1 MKPVVGTY
9 FKFKSL
15 PRCDNQRQLRVFVHD
30 RGDEEAESLATRKRP
45 LLCPSCLPKWSYAQI
60 DRLISQHVMIVVV
73 RSAPAFFHFMN
84 HIAVESN
91 DVTPKSVN
99 SSRHCFQ
106 FLLGLRLPKNDISA
120 LQNLQKTMQEWPQ
133 LLDNCLT
140 SVHLPPAATASQ
152 TPSIWTKF
160 PWESYR
166 IRQDQSTEPS
176 HLWCFVFLVWLP
188 LCINIAP
195 RQEP

>member
-1 MKPVVGTY
+1 
-9 FKFKSL
+9 
-15 PRCDNQRQLRVFVHD
+15 
-30 RGDEEAESLATRKRP
+30 
-45 LLCPSCLPKWSYAQI
+45 
-60 DRLISQHVMIVVV
+60 MIVVV

-133 LLDNCLT
+133 LLDNCLA
-140 SVHLPPAATASQ
+140 SVHLPPAATTSQ
-152 TPSIWTKF
+152 TPSKWTNFRKSSIGF
-160 PWESYR
+160 VKISQQNLHPCGVSIFSCVPAALHCLAAGTIIVGRHCKGNESW
-166 IRQDQSTEPS
+166 S
-176 HLWCFVFLVWLP
+176 WV
-188 LCINIAP
+188 P
-195 RQEP
+195 RQPHHPWRHVTTWNFSASISWYGWSKLCTTTVADFLE